1 VNSGKDYP
9 IELGWAFLLVVG
21 YLVRVAFVSIRLPGA
36 IGILLVGFAF
46 SHFMQEDILENR
58 NDLQRFAFLLVLLNA
73 GFEVS
78 IRRLRPAILLIALL
92 PGLVEMAG
100 IAGLAMLTHDVGI
113 REGLVLGCVLF
124 PLGEGL
130 VIPKMNEFKAA
141 YPDHALPRVTLT
153 WAPLEAT
160 LALSFFSFLSS
171 VSSSLTEGQLS
182 PVLLVIEVVVR
193 LVATVAAGGFVGAG
207 AGWVLSHT
215 SKITFRKKRIF
226 TGSAVEAFLLVL
238 GLGFGGFGLA
248 KVVPDGFGP
257 GSKLFDP
264 DLFVIAVGSSF
275 SDVADPTV
283 LHNVEGFLAGIWVF
297 GSIILFSMLGSRTE
311 VQVFEHFPQ
320 ILPFMLVGVA
330 CRFVGLCVAV
340 PLAQRLGKHSHFDPK
355 KMLLEILFLFLCS
368 LPRATLQGA
377 LGAQPVQDNFFSH
390 LGEQGKAW
398 RQFIGQG
405 SRLYIITFSILGSLL
420 LEFLG
425 PKLLLATADK
435 TRRRAMSSAM
445 PAIDEE
451 HASCAPSQIGSPFFT
466 ESTPLSPTAGDRSLP
481 SNDAAASA
489 AATSPSS
496 AAEALSV
503 TVAGEEDPPTED
515 TEMERQESNWGT
527 FLFESGGER
536 GLDSAHAVEPC
547 ILYRAETQ

>member
-1 VNSGKDYP
+1 VNEGKNYP

-46 SHFMQEDILENR
+46 SNFMQEEILENR
-58 NDLQRFAFLLVLLNA
+58 DDLQRFAFLLVLLNA

-78 IRRLRPAILLIALL
+78 IKRLRPAILLISLF

-100 IAGLAMLTHDVGI
+100 IAGLAMLTHDVDI

-130 VIPKMNEFKAA
+130 VIPRMNEFKAA
-141 YPDHALPRVTLT
+141 YPDHHLPRVTLT

-182 PVLLVIEVVVR
+182 PVLVVIEVVLR

-238 GLGFGGFGLA
+238 GLAFGGFGLA
-248 KVVPDGFGP
+248 KVVPNGFAP
-257 GSKLFDP
+257 ASKLFDP
-264 DLFVIAVGSSF
+264 DLFVIAIGSSF
-275 SDVADPTV
+275 SDVADQTV

-297 GSIILFSMLGSRTE
+297 GSIILFSMLGSKTE
-311 VQVFEHFPQ
+311 VPVFEHFPQ
-320 ILPFMLVGVA
+320 VLPFMLFGIA
-330 CRFVGLCVAV
+330 CRFLGLCVAV
-340 PLAQRLGKHSHFDPK
+340 PLAQCLGKHSHFAPK
-355 KMLLEILFLFLCS
+355 KILLEILFLFLCS

-377 LGAQPVQDNFFSH
+377 LGAQPVQDNFFSRQ
-390 LGEQGKAW
+390 GEQGKAW

-405 SRLYIITFSILGSLL
+405 ARLYIITFSILGSLL
-420 LEFLG
+420 LEVLG
-425 PKLLLATADK
+425 PKLLVATADK
-435 TRRRAMSSAM
+435 TRGHAM
-445 PAIDEE
+445 PLIDEE
-451 HASCAPSQIGSPFFT
+451 HSGCAPSQIDAPFFVEDT
-466 ESTPLSPTAGDRSLP
+466 ELSPMKGERSLF
-481 SNDAAASA
+481 SSGAEA

-496 AAEALSV
+496 AEEALSM
-503 TVAGEEDPPTED
+503 TVAGDEDAPAED
-515 TEMERQESNWGT
+515 TGCETLETNWGA
-527 FLFESGGER
+527 FLAQSGGEK
-536 GLDSAHAVEPC
+536 GLDSPQAVEPC
-547 ILYRAETQ
+547 HLHRE

>member
-1 VNSGKDYP
+1 VNEGKNYP

-46 SHFMQEDILENR
+46 SNFMQEEILENR
-58 NDLQRFAFLLVLLNA
+58 DDLQRFAFLLVLLNA

-78 IRRLRPAILLIALL
+78 IKRLRPAILLISLF

-100 IAGLAMLTHDVGI
+100 IAGLAMLTHDVDI

-130 VIPKMNEFKAA
+130 VIPRMNEFKAA

-160 LALSFFSFLSS
+160 LALSFFSFLAS

-182 PVLLVIEVVVR
+182 PVLVVIEVVLR

-238 GLGFGGFGLA
+238 GLAFGGFGLA
-248 KVVPDGFGP
+248 KVVPNGFGP

-311 VQVFEHFPQ
+311 VEVFEHFPS
-320 ILPFMLVGVA
+320 IVPFMLVGVV
-330 CRFVGLCVAV
+330 CRFAGLCVAV
-340 PLAQRLGKHSHFDPK
+340 PLAQRLGKRCVAPK
-355 KMLLEILFLFLCS
+355 KMFLEILFFFLCS

-377 LGAQPVQDNFFSH
+377 LGSHPVQDNFFSR

-398 RQFIGQG
+398 RNLIGQG
-405 SRLYIITFSILGSLL
+405 ARLYIITFSILGSLL
-420 LEFLG
+420 LEFFG

-435 TRRRAMSSAM
+435 TRRAK
-445 PAIDEE
+445 PPIDKE
-451 HASCAPSQIGSPFFT
+451 HASPPSHTVHPFFI
-466 ESTPLSPTAGDRSLP
+466 EDTPVSPPEGDRSLL
-481 SNDAAASA
+481 SNGAAAA
-489 AATSPSS
+489 WC
-496 AAEALSV
+496 AEEAFSM
-503 TVAGEEDPPTED
+503 TVADEEDAPAGRGNAPAG
-515 TEMERQESNWGT
+515 RGSLGC
-527 FLFESGGER
+527 LFCAMWHTR
-536 GLDSAHAVEPC
+536 GFSSF
-547 ILYRAETQ
+547 